1 MNMIESTFPKY
12 LKLLQLTDYEIT
24 RNRDN
29 QFYSIFKEK
38 ELIFNHVDQLV
49 NHLNVVREQLRQKL
63 TDYDQLIKDQN
74 LTIDDLTP
82 ILEIDCK
89 ILVNSIRFYRQEIL
103 KYECILIRSMISISI
118 LSKNVISSDKYSE
131 QLSSSIV

>member
-1 MNMIESTFPKY
+1 MIESTFPKY

-24 RNRDN
+24 RNSDN
-29 QFYSIFKEK
+29 QFYSIFIKEK
-38 ELIFNHVDQLV
+38 ELIFNYVDQLV

-63 TDYDQLIKDQN
+63 TDYDQLIKDEN
-74 LTIDDLTP
+74 LTIDDITP

-103 KYECILIRSMISISI
+103 KYECILIRSMKSISI

-131 QLSSSIV
+131 QVSSSIV

>member
-1 MNMIESTFPKY
+1 MIESTFPKFFS
-12 LKLLQLTDYEIT
+12 LLQLTDYEIT

-49 NHLNVVREQLRQKL
+49 NQLNAVREQLRQKL
-63 TDYDQLIKDQN
+63 TDYDQLIKDEN
-74 LTIDDLTP
+74 LTIDDITP

-103 KYECILIRSMISISI
+103 KYECILIRSMKSHENLEKHTVPNTEPMSIA
-118 LSKNVISSDKYSE
+118 
-131 QLSSSIV
+131 